1 MRFKYFTEIIKEG
14 NMSVDLKITVIYYCE
29 SWTYLQIDFMDGV
42 TEEDYIRYAYMM
54 ETKLS
59 KLKELE
65 E

>member
-1 MRFKYFTEIIKEG
+1 MLIDYYITYCHI
-14 NMSVDLKITVIYYCE
+14 LKNFE
-29 SWTYLQIDFMDGV
+29 TYLPIDYMDGV